1 MKKIYKLSSGLD
13 VSLTVEVD
21 LEKLTPALAAEI
33 NDFWSGADD
42 VLRAA
47 GGDVVEAAV
56 RRAFP
61 SLISYAFDGWN
72 SLGMVSR
79 LEEQEGWPGE
89 GWGGIRV
96 LDVDIPDLDS
106 DGIEVEV
113 LA

>member
-1 MKKIYKLSSGLD
+1 MKKVYKLSAGLD
-13 VSLTVEVD
+13 FSLTVEVD

-33 NDFWSGADD
+33 NGFWSGADD

-56 RRAFP
+56 RRAFS
-61 SLISYAFDGWN
+61 SLIGYAFDGWN

-79 LEEQEGWPGE
+79 LEEQGGWP
-89 GWGGIRV
+89 GIRV
-96 LDVDIPDLDS
+96 LDVDIPDLDA